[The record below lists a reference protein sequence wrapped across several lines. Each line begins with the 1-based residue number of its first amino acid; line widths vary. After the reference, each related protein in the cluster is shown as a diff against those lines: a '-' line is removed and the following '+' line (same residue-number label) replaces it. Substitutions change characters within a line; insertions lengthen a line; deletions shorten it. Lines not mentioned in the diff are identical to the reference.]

1 METINTL
8 FYGKGVAAETIWQ
21 ALTALAEG
29 LDIRATA
36 RVFGVDPNTV
46 QSWLHQAAVHLAAV
60 TAYLRH
66 DLHLSQVQVDEL
78 WALLGQTPLR
88 AGNGGSG
95 QTAGQTLGVGGH
107 RPGQQA
113 DDRLG
118 GRRPFLGL
126 CPRLDP
132 SDRSALG
139 PRLSAVVS
147 Q

>member
-66 DLHLSQVQVDEL
+66 DLQLSQVQVDEL
-78 WALLGQTPLR
+78 WALLGHSDPEMAGPAKRR
-88 AGNGGSG
+88 AKRWVWAGPST
-95 QTAGQTLGVGGH
+95 QTA
-107 RPGQQA
+107 
-113 DDRLG
+113 
-118 GRRPFLGL
+118 
-126 CPRLDP
+126 
-132 SDRSALG
+132 S
-139 PRLSAVVS
+139 
-147 Q
+147 